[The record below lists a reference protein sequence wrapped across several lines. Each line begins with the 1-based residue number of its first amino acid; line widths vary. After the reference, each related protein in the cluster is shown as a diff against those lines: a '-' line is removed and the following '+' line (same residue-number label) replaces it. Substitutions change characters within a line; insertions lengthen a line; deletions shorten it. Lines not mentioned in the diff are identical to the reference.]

1 MVIWKAK
8 LQIRDRQNIEVP
20 AGATI
25 LTSQI
30 QKDELVLWYQCIEN
44 SAKVLRKIA
53 IYGTGNP
60 MPSNPGKYISTFQM
74 KNGDLVFHVY
84 ELES

>member
-8 LQIRDRQNIEVP
+8 LQIRDKQRIEVP

-25 LTSQI
+25 LTSQM
-30 QKDELVLWYQCIEN
+30 QKDELALWFMCIEG
-44 SAKVLRKIA
+44 SAKSTRTIA

-60 MPSNPGKYISTFQM
+60 MPDNPGKYISTIQLQ
-74 KNGDLVFHVY
+74 NGDLVFHVF
-84 ELES
+84 EIES